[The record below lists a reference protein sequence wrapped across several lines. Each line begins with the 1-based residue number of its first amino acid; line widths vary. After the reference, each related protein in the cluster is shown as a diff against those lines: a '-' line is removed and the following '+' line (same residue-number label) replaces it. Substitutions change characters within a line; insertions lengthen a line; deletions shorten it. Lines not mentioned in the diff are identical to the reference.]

1 MKKSLV
7 ALAALAA
14 TAAFAQS
21 SVTITGI
28 MDANYQSLDFFGQKV
43 NQVGQSGA
51 RTSTFKF
58 IGTEDLG
65 GGMSANFQ
73 FEVQPAFI
81 ASDANASLLGGNTKT
96 GAGGASGVTYGQAAN
111 PSGLVG
117 KGESFVGLKD
127 NTYGEIKA
135 GTVNTNT
142 FKAFA
147 AISQMGTGIGSGYDT
162 GMVIP
167 SVTRLESSAAYYTPT
182 WNGLSAGL
190 QKGYGNDAKFGT
202 TTTQYQVRNTVTD
215 YGLNYDNG
223 PLALKYAN
231 RNEQA
236 YTTGV
241 ITTSRLFGGAYDA
254 GVAKFTL
261 GTGNIKTD
269 NALTD
274 ATINIAAVSVPF
286 MGSYRFIAQQGSVKY
301 TKGAPAGSAQDGNKN
316 KIMGLALEKDLSK
329 RTFVYLRSENVT
341 LGAADLTAIYANGA
355 LLTSQAAGGN
365 TKRTNTAIGISHQF

>member
-7 ALAALAA
+7 ALATLAA

-28 MDANYQSLDFFGQKV
+28 MDANYQSLDFFGQKI

-51 RTSTFKF
+51 RTTTFKF

-65 GGMSANFQ
+65 GGTSANFQ
-73 FEVQPAFI
+73 FEVQPSII
-81 ASDANASLLGGNTKT
+81 AGDANASLLGGNTKT

-127 NTYGEIKA
+127 NTYGEVKA

-147 AISQMGTGIGSGYDT
+147 ALSQLGTGIGSGYDS
-162 GMVIP
+162 GMIFTAI
-167 SVTRLESSAAYYTPT
+167 TRLESSASYDTPV
-182 WNGLSAGL
+182 WNGLSAGI
-190 QKGYGNDAKFGT
+190 QKGFGNDNKFGT

-215 YGLNYDNG
+215 YGLNYSNG
-223 PLALKYAN
+223 PLSLKYAN

-236 YTTGV
+236 FTTGV
-241 ITTSRLFGGAYDA
+241 ITTTRWIGGIYDA
-254 GVAKFTL
+254 GVAKVTL
-261 GTGNIKTD
+261 GTGAVKTD
-269 NALTD
+269 NAATD
-274 ATINIAAVSVPF
+274 ATQSIASVSVPF

-301 TKGAPAGSAQDGNKN
+301 TAGAPAGSAQNGNKN

-341 LGAADLTAIYANGA
+341 LGAADLTAIYSNGA
-355 LLTSQAAGGN
+355 LLSSQAAGGN
-365 TKRTNTAIGISHQF
+365 TKRTNTAVGISHQF